1 MSELVRGELTDRPWG
16 LTVGALA
23 LRGLT
28 GRLVLPGD
36 GYAIAFHDGAVVGA
50 SSKDPRDAAVRIAA
64 TSTLVTPPQV
74 STILKRAKGR
84 DEIEVIVEVAKL
96 GIEQVDRLRRRI
108 YAQRTARTFALERG
122 VFVVDD
128 VPPVS
133 TTSAVDIRPVI
144 YLGAHSHMSDE
155 RLTNDLAGLGSFFR
169 LKDEAK
175 DDVARFGFTDAER
188 EVTAMLA
195 EGATI
200 ADLVAG
206 HPRMDRRSLLAMVY
220 ALVSALALEISEAA
234 PSGRGRART
243 RGKASIPPEVAVP
256 RTRSKM
262 NSKVSFK
269 SGKMPKPE
277 PELAPEPLPQ
287 LELDPEPPPPPPAA
301 EPPPSPRAARRTDQL
316 IAFVA
321 IPRAP
326 APRARPG
333 TLDDAPLEEIE
344 NAPKQRARTPTPFGP
359 AMEPRRPA
367 K

>member
-16 LTVGALA
+16 LTLGALA

-36 GYAIAFHDGAVVGA
+36 GYTIAFHDGAVVGA
-50 SSKDPRDAAVRIAA
+50 ASKDPRDAAVRIAA

-74 STILKRAKGR
+74 NTILKRAKGR

-96 GIEQVDRLRRRI
+96 GIEQVDRLRRRV

-128 VPPVS
+128 APPES
-133 TTSAVDIRPVI
+133 TTSAVDIRPII

-155 RLTNDLAGLGSFFR
+155 RLTAALDGLGSFFR
-169 LKDEAK
+169 LKDGAK
-175 DDVARFGFTDAER
+175 DDVARFGFTDSER
-188 EVTAMLA
+188 EVMTLLE
-195 EGATI
+195 EGASI
-200 ADLVAG
+200 DDLVAA

-220 ALVSALALEISEAA
+220 ALVSSLALEIAEP
-234 PSGRGRART
+234 PSARGRART

-256 RTRSKM
+256 RTRSKI
-262 NSKVSFK
+262 NSKVSFTGKKPAK
-269 SGKMPKPE
+269 SE
-277 PELAPEPLPQ
+277 PPPEPLPQ
-287 LELDPEPPPPPPAA
+287 LELDPEPAPAP

-326 APRARPG
+326 APLPRPG
-333 TLDDAPLEEIE
+333 TLDDAPLEEIDQ
-344 NAPKQRARTPTPFGP
+344 APQQRARTPTPFG
-359 AMEPRRPA
+359 ALIQPRRPA